1 MFCILRQLRA
11 IAAGKHNYVLL
22 SYASLA
28 LLFYVFFSLVICLFS
43 YLFTLLVTIYNASFS
58 HHPSK
63 CLIVSEEF
71 VIESKWSYNWIF

>member
-1 MFCILRQLRA
+1 MFCILHQLRA
-11 IAAGKHNYVLL
+11 IAAGKYNYVLL
-22 SYASLA
+22 SLSYP
-28 LLFYVFFSLVICLFS
+28 LLCFFPLVICLFS

-63 CLIVSEEF
+63 GLIVSEEV